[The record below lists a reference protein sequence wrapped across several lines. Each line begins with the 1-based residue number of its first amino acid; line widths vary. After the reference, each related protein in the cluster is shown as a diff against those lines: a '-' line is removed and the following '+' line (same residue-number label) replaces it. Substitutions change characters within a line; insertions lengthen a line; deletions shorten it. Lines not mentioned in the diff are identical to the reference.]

1 MTLSPSHTLPR
12 AHPGVWRVASPHR
25 PHLHLPTVASRTFI
39 VKAGGL
45 SHFSVSLKP
54 HLWLPQCC
62 SHDPSLWF
70 RNLLRKCGLWP
81 VFCPQLSARLSLHF
95 PSKFSLLP
103 NLSTSLL
110 SIALTGQ
117 TTPSVPYEAFLPASL
132 SSIPDRCTLPPSCL
146 AMLIAAPP

>member
-12 AHPGVWRVASPHR
+12 AHPGVWRVASPQ
-25 PHLHLPTVASRTFI
+25 PHHHLPTVARRTFI
-39 VKAGGL
+39 VKAEGL

-110 SIALTGQ
+110 SIAPTVRPHRLRHTRRFYLHL
-117 TTPSVPYEAFLPASL
+117 SPASL
-132 SSIPDRCTLPPSCL
+132 TDARFLRR
-146 AMLIAAPP
+146 A